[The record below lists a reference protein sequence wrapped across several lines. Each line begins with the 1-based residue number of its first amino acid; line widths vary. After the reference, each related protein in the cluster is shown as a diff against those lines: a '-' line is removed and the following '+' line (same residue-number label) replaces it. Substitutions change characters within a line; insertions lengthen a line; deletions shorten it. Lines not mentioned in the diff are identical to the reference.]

1 MGDVMPIV
9 RTFGCND
16 CGHFIEVTLTME
28 QVDDPPPECP
38 HCTGDRMQ
46 QEFKPIAI
54 GGSTVGKAVKLA
66 ETIAAEDYGVADM
79 QHDTR
84 RGGTPKVRYKDQG
97 NTLQQQQLS
106 SWGAPGNVLSE
117 AIAMGRQTRLANG
130 GYSGVDTLQKMLKD
144 GTQPDL
150 IENSKRRA
158 MRVW

>member
-1 MGDVMPIV
+1 MPIV
-9 RTFGCND
+9 RTFGCGD
-16 CGHFIEVTLTME
+16 CGHFMDVTLTME
-28 QVDDPPPECP
+28 QVDEEPPLCP
-38 HCTGDRMQ
+38 RCAEASLSKQMA

-54 GGSTVGKAVKLA
+54 GGSTVGRAVKLA

-84 RGGTPKVRYKDQG
+84 YGGTPKVRYKDQG
-97 NTLQQQQLS
+97 NSMQQAQVS

-117 AIAMGRQTRLANG
+117 AMALGRQTRMANG

>member
-1 MGDVMPIV
+1 MPIV
-9 RTFGCND
+9 RTYGCEQ
-16 CGHFIEVTLTME
+16 CGHFVEVTLTME
-28 QVDDPPPECP
+28 QVDDPPPTCP
-38 HCTGDRMQ
+38 YCSQQTR

-66 ETIAAEDYGVADM
+66 ETIAAEDYGVANM

-97 NTLQQQQLS
+97 NDMQQAQAS
-106 SWGAPGNVLSE
+106 SWGTSG
-117 AIAMGRQTRLANG
+117 AMMQVAMDAGRAARMSNG
-130 GYSGVDTLQKMLKD
+130 GFSGVDTLQKMLKD

-150 IENSKRRA
+150 IEVSKRRS

>member
-1 MGDVMPIV
+1 MPIV
-9 RTFGCND
+9 RTYGCGD
-16 CGHFIEVTLTME
+16 CGRFIEVTLTME

-38 HCTGDRMQ
+38 HCAARAMR

-84 RGGTPKVRYKDQG
+84 HGGRPKVRYKDQG
-97 NTLQQQQLS
+97 NTMQQAQVS
-106 SWGAPGNVLSE
+106 TWGVPGNALE
-117 AIAMGRQTRLANG
+117 TAMAIGRQTRMANG
-130 GYSGVDTLQKMLKD
+130 GYSGVDTLQRMLKD
-144 GTQPDL
+144 GTQADL
-150 IENSKRRA
+150 IEVSKQRS

>member
-1 MGDVMPIV
+1 MPIV
-9 RTFGCND
+9 RTYGCGS
-16 CGHFIEVTLTME
+16 CGHFLEVTLTME

-38 HCTGDRMQ
+38 KCANQNMA
-46 QEFKPIAI
+46 QEFKPVAI
-54 GGSTVGKAVKLA
+54 GGSIVGKAVRLA

-97 NTLQQQQLS
+97 NTLQQQQMS

-117 AIAMGRQTRLANG
+117 ALELGRRTRMANG
-130 GYSGVDTLQKMLKD
+130 GYSGVDTLQAMLKS
-144 GTQPDL
+144 GEQPDL
-150 IENSKRRA
+150 IEASKKRA